1 MCPCTNLP
9 CPQNV
14 QEVKREDEKAV
25 DIDEEAEIHCN
36 LWKLQRP
43 VSGFKKLLNPE
54 YDALLDIGIMFAPNL
69 NNLAIY
75 LPFSITDDRIID
87 LGQTIIQD
95 QELCCL
101 IFNEEVET
109 THSNDC
115 FSKVNFKNDN
125 KSLWIYPIASTNCEC
140 EPSKEISQGTIVKIS
155 IKSTPNIKPDKDN
168 YNQDIKNYV
177 YVRFR
182 IKLEATDLSQFKRD
196 ELLSSDVI
204 QSIFSKVEMFDFRI
218 NDRREINRKID
229 EQLRNE
235 GYSPFRMKK
244 VHFFLM
250 CDNRNNI
257 QKASMNYGSRFLET
271 EKWRMYI
278 NKPIPQSLIAYHW
291 KDQPAKELFID
302 SEKKISVKEDIEL
315 NKYIRWERKNF
326 SNFRL
331 FFMLTFPHRAN
342 WQIVFYMLL
351 ALVLGSIGSII
362 SSLLLPTS
370 NIKDL
375 NWYVFWIF
383 ITLIVGLFVIWI
395 ILKKLSSVK
404 FFDESSIRG

>member
-1 MCPCTNLP
+1 MRSLGFYYRNNKLAVCPCTNLP
-9 CPQNV
+9 CPQNM
-14 QEVKREDEKAV
+14 QEAQKGDENGV
-25 DIDEEAEIHCN
+25 DINEEAEIHCN

-43 VSGFKKLLNPE
+43 VSLFKKMKNPKYE
-54 YDALLDIGIMFAPNL
+54 TLLDIGIMFTPNL

-75 LPFSITDDRIID
+75 LPFYITDDQIID

-109 THSNDC
+109 THSDDC

-125 KSLWIYPIASTNCEC
+125 KALWIYPIASTNCEC
-140 EPSKEISQGTIVKIS
+140 EPSKEISQGTILKIS
-155 IKSTPNIKPDKDN
+155 IKSTP
-168 YNQDIKNYV
+168 DIKSNEDNNNQGIKDYV
-177 YVRFR
+177 YIRFR
-182 IKLEATDLSQFKRD
+182 IKLDEKDLSQFKRD

-204 QSIFSKVEMFDFRI
+204 QSIFSKIEMYDFRI

-229 EQLRNE
+229 EQLRND
-235 GYSPFRMKK
+235 GYNTFRMKK

-257 QKASMNYGSRFLET
+257 QKASMNFGSRFLET
-271 EKWRMYI
+271 EKWRNYV

-291 KDQPAKELFID
+291 KDQPEKELFID

-331 FFMLTFPHRAN
+331 FFIL
-342 WQIVFYMLL
+342 
-351 ALVLGSIGSII
+351 
-362 SSLLLPTS
+362 S
-370 NIKDL
+370 N
-375 NWYVFWIF
+375 
-383 ITLIVGLFVIWI
+383 
-395 ILKKLSSVK
+395 
-404 FFDESSIRG
+404 R